1 MGAAWKP
8 GQLGGSDRR
17 GVGISCRG
25 GAVGGAG
32 QRASPEST
40 NILTLLVLGK
50 EDVLHGGCRDQPWL
64 WEWVRVSSF
73 WKG

>member
-25 GAVGGAG
+25 GVVRGAG
-32 QRASPEST
+32 QGASPEST
-40 NILTLLVLGK
+40 NTSCSG
-50 EDVLHGGCRDQPWL
+50 EGGRSAWWL
-64 WEWVRVSSF
+64 QRPALAGEWVGVSSF
-73 WKG
+73 WKV